1 MNRPM
6 QSLFRL
12 AGRGLAAL
20 ALAVPALAQDE
31 PPPWTY
37 VTELES
43 EKQIFQWVAA
53 ALFIVGCV
61 AIAFKNP
68 HRSHLD

>member
-6 QSLFRL
+6 HSMLR
-12 AGRGLAAL
+12 RGVRALAAL
-20 ALAVPALAQDE
+20 LLAVPALGQDE

-53 ALFIVGCV
+53 VLFIVGCV